1 MITTSLPYANEYLG
15 NTSRLVITPLT
26 DRCYRT
32 LMAAMKINLGGA
44 PEGPAGTGKTETVK
58 DLSKAVAVKVLVFN
72 CSEGIDY
79 KSMAKLFK
87 GLASAGAWSCF
98 DEFNRIELEVLS
110 VVAQQILAIQT
121 AKTTEKSIFEFDGS
135 LIPLKET
142 CNVFITMNPGYVG
155 RAELPDNLKALFRS
169 VAMMVP
175 DYAMIAEIRLYST
188 GFLNARAMA
197 KKIVATYR
205 LCSEQLSSQSHYDY
219 GMRAVIAV
227 LTAAAQLKQ
236 QYLEEN
242 EEVLTLRAIN
252 DVNLPKFLAGDIQLF
267 KWIINDLFPESS
279 IAPKEEVY
287 KDLIECIF
295 ESMGKLKLQPVEKLV
310 EKILQ
315 LYETIN
321 CRHGL
326 MIVGDTLTGK
336 SSSYKVLADSINL
349 IAAKELGHIKET
361 TVEYNVINPKAVPLS
376 QLYGVLDRISQEWTE
391 GVLAKIFRDCA
402 TQKNAGKVR
411 QWIIMDGP
419 VDTLWIENMNTVLD
433 DNKMLCLMNGDIIS
447 MPEKMNMIFEVSDLS
462 KASLATVSRCGM
474 IYMQNDI
481 INWWALLQSWLSE
494 ISSIFV
500 QSLVKHLELL
510 FDAFVD
516 QAYEFVKKRC
526 MQYVKLTQ
534 THLIINLMKMLNGLL
549 RSEAMME
556 KCRNPK
562 MKEEDLISQVEI
574 YFLYSL
580 VWSIGCNTNEQGCRK
595 FSDFLRNLSTG
606 TIPLE
611 RLKDKSIRITKAAQ
625 LPESSLPLHSY
636 YVDGSRWK
644 LWREQ
649 LESLD
654 KREEVFEEGLKFH
667 EVVIPTTDTI
677 KFTSLLEFMVK
688 NKLPVLILGP
698 TGTGKTLYVS
708 SFMKSLNQDEY
719 VTTFIGFSA
728 QTTANQT
735 QDTLEVKLEPRKR
748 GIYAPRYPK
757 KLIAFVDD
765 LNMPMVEPCGAQPPI
780 ELLREFLDTGGWYSR
795 DKEHRMKL
803 IIDTILLTAMSPPG
817 GGRNEVTQRLLR
829 HFQILTFSSFDNV
842 VLNRIFGNLMT
853 WHVKTSKL
861 SVDLIKPLGALAS
874 AAIDVYNLI
883 STKLLH
889 TPEKFHYLFNMRD
902 VARVIQGIQ
911 MANLKSASTRKLIR
925 LLVHEIAR
933 VFMDRLITVQDKQMV
948 FESLQ
953 TVVREKMHDDLK
965 AALSEII
972 PSEIKIDPNSV
983 TDNLKYV
990 VFTDAMGDATS
1001 TYERTYDEVKVD
1013 KTLYEKMN
1021 YYLEEYNSSSN
1032 KPMNLV
1038 IFDYAVDH
1046 LLHISRILRM
1056 SKGNALL
1063 VGMCGSGRQSLT
1075 KLATFM
1081 CDFNIFNIEIT
1092 KSYNKELWREDLKN
1106 LLKAAGVQD
1115 KKQVFILTDSQLKFD
1130 FILED
1135 VNTLL
1140 NNGEIPNLWASD
1152 EKVEI
1157 TEKVKEVAKKYRRM
1171 ALFNQGTKEKLYDY
1185 FVERVNFNLHMVLT
1199 MSPVGNSLRNNM
1211 RMFPSLVNCCTIG
1224 WFTKWP
1230 ESGLHAVAEKFL
1242 KPVMPSESLD
1252 KIVQICTDMHVNIE
1266 GLSEQFLKQDKGYN
1280 YVTPTLYIELIQTYI
1295 SLLKSQGENIMKVKL
1310 GYTKGIEK
1318 LDFATEEVEVKQKQ
1332 LEEKAPY
1339 LQEMNKNVEELIIK
1353 VNIQI
1358 SEVIEPKKKIVMEE
1372 EQLATVQA
1380 QEAEQL
1386 LSDCTQELAKF
1397 TPKLKE
1403 AQNKMDALTSKEINE
1418 LKSYKNPPKLV
1429 KVVLEAVAILREFPV
1444 VNVPKESNPK
1454 ELEPNMWATARKLLA
1469 QQNFLSGFN
1478 TFDYNNIKLE
1488 VIEKIRKKYLFDL
1501 NPTRLKDVSV
1511 AAYALC
1517 LWIRAIE
1524 EYDKAYRIVKPKQE
1538 KANAAKKAYLDKTE
1552 NLKRIQ
1558 DELHELVQTLEEMQ
1572 EDLEKKQERK
1582 AELEAEIEDCKTKII
1597 RAKTLLEGLGG
1608 EKVRWANSIVE
1619 LQKDY
1624 ENILGDMLVCAG
1636 IIAYLGVFPAR
1647 YRNPTIKKWLEECV
1661 NANIKVSENF
1671 SLEKCL
1677 GEPVVIHEWVLNA
1690 LPTDSFS
1697 KENAL
1702 IAMRSRRWPLMVD
1715 PEGQASSWIKNQ
1727 YQNKNLNIVKLTD
1740 DYLRA
1745 FKKAIPFGEPLLLE
1759 NIGTEVD
1766 PVLDSILLKQTFKQ
1780 SGIMSIKLADGIIDY
1795 SKDFLLFIA
1804 TKIRTPHFLPE
1815 LSAKV
1820 TVINFAITYD
1830 GLKDQLLDLVIQKEK
1845 QELDEKR
1852 SKLIKQNYMYK
1863 RELKK
1868 REDNIL
1874 DVLRTTQG
1882 NILDNEEAV
1891 KAVKESQ
1898 EAAVQVKE
1906 KQQIALET
1914 ELKLE
1919 AVREEYIPIAQHVA
1933 ALYFIVSNL
1942 GKINEMY
1949 QYSLAWYLMLFSQA
1963 IDIAEKSEY
1972 IEQRLESL
1980 KEQFTTLLYENVIK
1994 SLFEKDKLLF
2004 SFLLATCIKESQNL
2018 LSTANYKF
2026 LITPIQ
2032 LQSKQ
2037 LDDNPAKEWLPDSVW
2052 SSICMLA
2059 ASSTGILNTLP
2070 GHIEEFKSFYSAV
2083 TEVSSKSVPM
2093 LPGEFEEISSFER
2106 LCLLKALVPE
2116 KFVGEVKKYITSTIG
2131 PNFMYYPPFDLENAF
2146 KNSLTSTPIIFVLPG
2161 TDPMATLRTF
2171 AQAKGKADNMK
2182 TISLGQDQGPLAV
2195 KSIEE
2200 AKKAGSWII
2209 LQNCHLAPSFM
2220 PTLEQVC
2227 DSFQIKGTKDQ
2238 IHPSFRLWLTS
2249 YATEHFPVSVLQN
2262 GIKLTNEPP
2271 KGSKANMLGSLMIHP
2286 ISDKQFFETGG
2297 PVFKRLILGLC
2308 FFHSLIQERR
2318 SFGSLGWNIPYDYNQ
2333 SDFYI
2338 SVKQMH
2344 NLLQDTDPD
2353 NVEKAI
2359 KSLRYLIGE
2368 CNYGGRVT
2376 DDKDRRLLN
2385 ALLKD
2390 FASSEILKPDYKL
2403 NGLPEFKFPS
2413 GDLDYDAFYN
2423 FVEKELPDEQPAELY
2438 GFHENA
2444 FMSRN
2449 LKDSSE
2455 LLLSMQKIGNSHFQ
2469 SKKVSTILE
2478 GQQDFKVQKRLGE
2491 KTEEEMFQEML
2502 NKLPEKLVDLEAVE
2516 KQYPPLYENS
2526 MNTVLTQELTRFN
2539 ILLEVIKRSLRNI
2552 IGSLKGEE
2560 LMSDEIEK
2568 VYNSILLGQIPALWA
2583 SKSYPSL
2590 KPLGGYLSDLKIRCD
2605 FFNDWVEHGAPTVY
2619 WLSGFFFAQSFLT
2632 GALQNFA
2639 RKERVE
2645 IDALSFDFGF
2655 MGEDPTDYSQTI
2667 MDRSKCNLK
2676 PPENGVYIT
2685 GLFIEGCRWDFETG
2699 ALAESFPKIL
2709 FTKAPI
2715 IWLIPTKSEKKDE
2728 EDKYN
2733 CPVYRTAERRGVL
2746 HSTGHSTNY
2755 IMDIKMP
2762 TRDKPEHWIKRGV
2775 AMISQLSST

>member
-121 AKTTEKSIFEFDGS
+121 AKTTEVTTFEFDGS

-236 QYLEEN
+236 EYPEEK

-279 IAPKEEVY
+279 ITPKEEVY
-287 KDLIECIF
+287 KDLIECIK
-295 ESMGKLKLQPVEKLV
+295 ESMGRMKLQPVEKLI

-315 LYETIN
+315 LYETVN

-336 SSSYKVLADSINL
+336 SSSYKVLAQSINL
-349 IAAKELGHIKET
+349 IAERGRET
-361 TVEYNVINPKAVPLS
+361 NVVYHVINPKAVPLS
-376 QLYGVLDRISQEWTE
+376 QLYGALDRISQEWTE
-391 GVLAKIFRDCA
+391 GVLAKTFRDCA
-402 TQKNAGKVR
+402 TQSGAGKVR
-411 QWIIMDGP
+411 QWIVMDGP

-447 MPEKMNMIFEVSDLS
+447 MPERMNMIFEVSDLS

-474 IYMQNDI
+474 IYMQGDI
-481 INWWALLQSWLSE
+481 LQWWALLQSWLVA
-494 ISSIFV
+494 ISGALV
-500 QSLVKHLELL
+500 QSLVKRLEQL

-516 QAYEFVKKRC
+516 QAYEFAQKRC
-526 MQYVKLTQ
+526 LQYVKLTQ
-534 THLIINLMKMLNGLL
+534 THLVINLMRMLDGLL
-549 RSEAMME
+549 RSEEMME
-556 KCRNPK
+556 RCRNPK
-562 MKEEDLISQVEI
+562 LKEEDLVSQVEI

-580 VWSIGCNTNEQGCRK
+580 VWSVGCNTNEQGCRR

-606 TIPLE
+606 AVSLE
-611 RLKDKSIRITKAAQ
+611 RLKDKPIRIAKAAQ
-625 LPESSLPLHSY
+625 LPESSLSLHAY

-649 LESLD
+649 LEALD
-654 KREEVFEEGLKFH
+654 KQEIPYEEGLKFH

-677 KFTSLLEFMVK
+677 KFTALLEFMVK
-688 NKLPVLILGP
+688 NKLPTLVLGP
-698 TGTGKTLYVS
+698 TGTGKTLYVT

-719 VTTFIGFSA
+719 VTTFMGFSA

-735 QDTLEVKLEPRKR
+735 QDTLETKLEPRKR
-748 GIYAPRYPK
+748 GVFAPRYPK
-757 KLIAFVDD
+757 KLIAFIDD
-765 LNMPMVEPCGAQPPI
+765 LNMPLVEACGAQPPI

-795 DKEHRMKL
+795 DKEHKMRL
-803 IIDTILLTAMSPPG
+803 IADTILFAAMSPPG

-829 HFQILTFSSFDNV
+829 HFQVLTFSSFDNT
-842 VLNRIFGNLMT
+842 VLNRIFGSLMA

-874 AAIDVYNLI
+874 AAIDVYDFI
-883 STKLLH
+883 STKLLP

-902 VARVIQGIQ
+902 VARVVQGIQ
-911 MANLKSASTRKLIR
+911 MANLKNTSTRKLIR
-925 LLVHEIAR
+925 LLVHEISR
-933 VFMDRLITVQDKQMV
+933 VFLDRLITSQDKQMV
-948 FESLQ
+948 FQCLQ
-953 TVVREKMHDDLK
+953 SVVRERVHDDLK
-965 AALSEII
+965 AALSEIV
-972 PSEIKIDPNSV
+972 PAEDKVDFNSAS
-983 TDNLKYV
+983 DSLKYV
-990 VFTDAMGDATS
+990 VFTDAMGEGMSA
-1001 TYERTYDEVKVD
+1001 YERPYDETKVD
-1013 KTLYEKMN
+1013 KTFYEKVN
-1021 YYLEEYNSSSN
+1021 YYLEEYNSASN

-1038 IFDYAVDH
+1038 MFDYAVGH
-1046 LLHISRILRM
+1046 LLHVARILRM

-1063 VGMCGSGRQSLT
+1063 VGMGGSGRQSLT

-1081 CDFNIFNIEIT
+1081 CDFNIFDIEIT

-1106 LLKAAGVQD
+1106 LLRAAGVQD
-1115 KKQVFILTDSQLKFD
+1115 RKQVFILTDSQLKFD

-1140 NNGEIPNLWASD
+1140 NSGEIPNLWAHD
-1152 EKVEI
+1152 EKAEI
-1157 TEKVKEVAKKYRRM
+1157 TEKVREVAKKHGRM
-1171 ALFNQGTKEKLYDY
+1171 ALFNHGTKEKLYDF
-1185 FVERVNFNLHMVLT
+1185 FVEKVNFNLHFVLT
-1199 MSPVGNSLRNNM
+1199 MSSVGSALRNNM
-1211 RMFPSLVNCCTIG
+1211 RMFPSLVNCCTID
-1224 WFTKWP
+1224 WFAKWP
-1230 ESGLHAVAEKFL
+1230 ESGLQAVAEKFL
-1242 KPVMPSESLD
+1242 KPVMPSNCLAA
-1252 KIVQICTDMHVNIE
+1252 IVQICTDMHMSIE
-1266 GLSEQFLKQDKGYN
+1266 ALSELFLKQDKGYN
-1280 YVTPTLYIELIQTYI
+1280 YVTPIMYIELIQAYI
-1295 SLLKSQGENIMKVKL
+1295 SLLKSQGESIMKVKL

-1318 LDFATEEVEVKQKQ
+1318 LEFATEEVEVKQKE
-1332 LEEKAPY
+1332 LEEKTPH
-1339 LQEMNKNVEELIIK
+1339 LQEMNKNVEELIAK
-1353 VNIQI
+1353 VNVQI
-1358 SEVIEPKKKIVMEE
+1358 NEVVEPKKKVVMEE
-1372 EQLATVQA
+1372 EQLATRQA

-1386 LSDCTQELAKF
+1386 LADCTQELAKF

-1418 LKSYKNPPKLV
+1418 LKSYKNPPRLV
-1429 KVVLEAVAILREFPV
+1429 KVVLEAVAILREVPV
-1444 VNVPKESNPK
+1444 ICVPKESNPK
-1454 ELEPNMWATARKLLA
+1454 ELEPNMWATAKKLLS
-1469 QQNFLSGFN
+1469 QQNFLSGFS
-1478 TFDYNNIKLE
+1478 TFDYNSIKLE

-1501 NPTRLKDVSV
+1501 NPTRLKDVSA

-1524 EYDKAYRIVKPKQE
+1524 EYDKAYRIVKPKQL
-1538 KANAAKKAYLDKTE
+1538 KANAAKQAYLDKTE

-1558 DELHELVQTLEEMQ
+1558 DELQDLVHTLEEMQ
-1572 EDLEKKQERK
+1572 EDLDKKQERK
-1582 AELEAEIEDCKTKII
+1582 AELEAEIEDCKTKIV

-1608 EKVRWANSIVE
+1608 EKVRWENSIVE
-1619 LQKDY
+1619 LQRDY
-1624 ENILGDMLVCAG
+1624 ENIIGDMLLSAG

-1647 YRNPTIKKWLEECV
+1647 YRNPTTKKWFDQCV
-1661 NANIKVSENF
+1661 AANIKVSENF

-1677 GEPVVIHEWVLNA
+1677 GEAVIIHEWVLNG
-1690 LPTDSFS
+1690 LPTDGFS

-1702 IAMRSRRWPLMVD
+1702 IAMQSRRWPLMID
-1715 PEGQASSWIKNQ
+1715 PEGQASRWIKNQ
-1727 YQNKNLNIVKLTD
+1727 YQDKSLNTVKLTD
-1740 DYLRA
+1740 DYLKV

-1759 NIGTEVD
+1759 NIGTELD
-1766 PVLDSILLKQTFKQ
+1766 PVLDPVLLKQTFKQ
-1780 SGIMSIKLADGIIDY
+1780 TGILSIKLADGIIDY
-1795 SKDFLLFIA
+1795 SKDFLLFMA
-1804 TKIRTPHFLPE
+1804 TKIRSPHFLPE

-1820 TVINFAITYD
+1820 TVINFAITFD

-1845 QELDEKR
+1845 QELDEQR
-1852 SKLIKQNYMYK
+1852 SRLIKQNYRYK

-1874 DVLRTTQG
+1874 EVLRTTQG

-1898 EAAVQVKE
+1898 DAAAQVKE

-1914 ELKLE
+1914 EVKLE
-1919 AVREEYIPIAQHVA
+1919 AVREEYLPIAQHVA

-1942 GKINEMY
+1942 GKVNEMY
-1949 QYSLAWYLMLFSQA
+1949 QYSLSWYLMLFSQA
-1963 IDIAEKSEY
+1963 IDAAEKSEY
-1972 IEQRLESL
+1972 IEQRLEAL
-1980 KEQFTTLLYENVIK
+1980 KEQFTSLLYENVIK

-2004 SFLLATCIKESQNL
+2004 SFLLATCIQESQSL
-2018 LSTANYKF
+2018 LSASNYKF
-2026 LITPIQ
+2026 LISPLQ
-2032 LQSKQ
+2032 LQSQ
-2037 LDDNPAKEWLPDSVW
+2037 LSPNPAKDWLPDSTW
-2052 SSICMLA
+2052 DSICALA
-2059 ASSTGILNTLP
+2059 TSSPGVLATLP
-2070 GHIEEFKSFYSAV
+2070 ANVQEREREWKEYYGVVAGSGG
-2083 TEVSSKSVPM
+2083 KSVEA
-2093 LPGEFEEISSFER
+2093 PGEFRELAAFER

-2116 KFVGEVKKYITSTIG
+2116 KFVAEVKKYIADAIG
-2131 PNFMYYPPFDLENAF
+2131 PHFMYYPPFDLEKAF

-2161 TDPMATLRTF
+2161 TDPMATLRRF

-2182 TISLGQDQGPLAV
+2182 AISLGQDQGPLAV

-2220 PTLEQVC
+2220 PTLERVC
-2227 DSFQIKGTKDQ
+2227 DSFQTKGSKDQ

-2249 YATEHFPVSVLQN
+2249 YATEHFPVSVLQT
-2262 GIKLTNEPP
+2262 GIKLTNEPS
-2271 KGSKANMLGSLMIHP
+2271 KGAKANMLGSLMMHP
-2286 ISDKQFFETGG
+2286 ISDKHFFDSGG
-2297 PVFKRLILGLC
+2297 PVFRKLLLGLC

-2318 SFGSLGWNIPYDYNQ
+2318 SFGALGWNIPYDYNQ

-2338 SVKQMH
+2338 SVRQMH
-2344 NLLQDTDPD
+2344 SLLQDTSSES
-2353 NVEKAI
+2353 VEKAI
-2359 KSLRYLIGE
+2359 KSLKYLIGE

-2376 DDKDRRLLN
+2376 DDKDRRLLK
-2385 ALLKD
+2385 ALLND
-2390 FASSEILKPDYKL
+2390 FFTSEMLEPDYRL
-2403 NGLPEFKFPS
+2403 NELPEFAFPPS
-2413 GDLDYDAFYN
+2413 NLDYDAYYSFI
-2423 FVEKELPDEQPAELY
+2423 ERELPDEQPAELY

-2444 FMSRN
+2444 FVSRS
-2449 LKDSSE
+2449 LKDSHN
-2455 LLLSMQKIGNSHFQ
+2455 LLASMQRIGGSHFQ
-2469 SKKVSTILE
+2469 SKKTSAVLE
-2478 GQQDFKVQKRLGE
+2478 GQQEFKVQNRAGE
-2491 KTEEEMFQEML
+2491 QAEEEAFQEML
-2502 NKLPEKLVDLEAVE
+2502 SKLPEKLVDLEAAE
-2516 KQYPPLYENS
+2516 KLYPALYENS
-2526 MNTVLTQELTRFN
+2526 MNTVLTQELARFN
-2539 ILLEVIKRSLRNI
+2539 ILLGVIRKSLKSIVGSLR
-2552 IGSLKGEE
+2552 GEE
-2560 LMSDEIEK
+2560 LMSDEIER
-2568 VYNSILLGQIPALWA
+2568 VYNSVLLGSIPALWA

-2590 KPLGGYLSDLKIRCD
+2590 KPLGGYLADLKVRCD
-2605 FFNDWVEHGAPTVY
+2605 FFTDWVEHGAPPVY
-2619 WLSGFFFAQSFLT
+2619 WISGFFFAQSFLT

-2639 RKERVE
+2639 RKEHVE
-2645 IDALSFDFGF
+2645 IDALSFDFDF
-2655 MGEDPTDYSQTI
+2655 MGEDATDYSQGT
-2667 MDRSKCNLK
+2667 MARSQCSLK
-2676 PPENGVYIT
+2676 RPENGVYIS
-2685 GLFIEGCRWDFETG
+2685 GLFLEGCRWDFEAAT
-2699 ALAESFPKIL
+2699 LAESLPKVL
-2709 FTKAPI
+2709 FTKAPVV
-2715 IWLIPTKSEKKDE
+2715 WLIPTRSEGRC
-2728 EDKYN
+2728 EDRYS
-2733 CPVYRTAERRGVL
+2733 CPVYKTAERRGVL
-2746 HSTGHSTNY
+2746 DSTGHSTNY

-2762 TRDKPEHWIKRGV
+2762 TQEKPEHWIKRGV
-2775 AMISQLSST
+2775 AMVCQLSST